1 MNGVIPVSN
10 SSQNPNLSNKVIDVL
25 VRDIFQKN
33 NINIEKA
40 KRNISDEQKEMLRE
54 LVQDLSQ
61 QVDSFLKSEKNIEKS
76 SEPSKKTSVGTK
88 KIRFK
93 K

>member
-1 MNGVIPVSN
+1 MNGVIPVSD

-76 SEPSKKTSVGTK
+76 SESFQKTSAGTK